1 MEEETYKLIAIDLD
15 GTLLN
20 SYGEI
25 SQGNRE
31 AIEYALKNNVE
42 VVLAS
47 GRDPKTMEKMSL
59 NLGIKNYLIA
69 GNGASIYDIKQEKNI
84 YEKFIKQEKALKI
97 IQICKENSIFL
108 NLYTDKGIITES
120 LNFNVKVFN
129 SENTLKA
136 LEKQTNIE
144 VVKDLYQYAK
154 ENQLN
159 ILKIIVCDESK
170 IIFNNII
177 QKLKMIGGVE
187 VLDVEH
193 MSRKKIRIGTEE
205 IDVEYFYTEI
215 SSKNVDKWNALEFL
229 MGKLGI
235 KKEEVM
241 CIGDNIN
248 DKKMVE
254 NAGVGV
260 SMKNSALSVN
270 EIGDFITE
278 DNNSDGVKIAIY
290 KYI

>member
-1 MEEETYKLIAIDLD
+1 MYKLIAIDLD

-31 AIEYALKNNVE
+31 AIEYALKNDVE

-47 GRDPKTMEKMSL
+47 GRDPKTMEKISL
-59 NLGIKNYLIA
+59 NLGINNYLIA

-97 IQICKENSIFL
+97 IQICKDNSIFL

-129 SENTLKA
+129 SENTHKA

-144 VVKDLYQYAK
+144 VVNDLYQYTK
-154 ENQLN
+154 DNKLN
-159 ILKIIVCDESK
+159 ILKIIICDESK

-215 SSKNVDKWNALEFL
+215 SSKNVDKWNAIEFL
-229 MGKLGI
+229 IERLQI
-235 KKEEVM
+235 KKEEVI

-254 NAGVGV
+254 NAGIGIA
-260 SMKNSALSVN
+260 MGNSALSVN
-270 EIGDFITE
+270 NIGDFITE
-278 DNNSDGVKIAIY
+278 DNNSDGVKTAIY

>member
-1 MEEETYKLIAIDLD
+1 MYKLIAIDLD

-47 GRDPKTMEKMSL
+47 GRDPKTMEKISL
-59 NLGIKNYLIA
+59 NLGINNYLIA

-97 IQICKENSIFL
+97 IQICKDNSIFL

-129 SENTLKA
+129 SENTHKA

-144 VVKDLYQYAK
+144 VVNDLYQYTK
-154 ENQLN
+154 DNKLN
-159 ILKIIVCDESK
+159 ILKIIICDESK

-215 SSKNVDKWNALEFL
+215 SSKNVDKWNAIEFL
-229 MGKLGI
+229 TEKLQI
-235 KKEEVM
+235 KKEEVI

-248 DKKMVE
+248 DKKMIE
-254 NAGVGV
+254 ESGLGIA
-260 SMKNSALSVN
+260 MKGSTPYVREVA
-270 EIGDFITE
+270 
-278 DNNSDGVKIAIY
+278 
-290 KYI
+290 KYITDTNNDEGVAKAIEKFCLV

>member
-1 MEEETYKLIAIDLD
+1 MYKLIAIDLD

-47 GRDPKTMEKMSL
+47 GRDPKTMEKISL
-59 NLGIKNYLIA
+59 NLGINNYLIA

-97 IQICKENSIFL
+97 IQICKDNSIFL

-129 SENTLKA
+129 SENTHKA

-144 VVKDLYQYAK
+144 VVNDLYQYTK
-154 ENQLN
+154 YNKLN
-159 ILKIIVCDESK
+159 ILKIIICDESK

-215 SSKNVDKWNALEFL
+215 SSKNVDKWNAIEFL
-229 MGKLGI
+229 TEKLQI
-235 KKEEVM
+235 KKEEVI

-254 NAGVGV
+254 NAGIGIA
-260 SMKNSALSVN
+260 MGNSALAVN
-270 EIGDFITE
+270 NIGDFITE

>member
-1 MEEETYKLIAIDLD
+1 MYKLIAIDLD

-31 AIEYALKNNVE
+31 AIEYALRNNVE

-69 GNGASIYDIKQEKNI
+69 GNGASIYDIKEEKNI

-229 MGKLGI
+229 MGKLGL

>member
-1 MEEETYKLIAIDLD
+1 MYKLIAIDLD

-31 AIEYALKNNVE
+31 AIEHALKNNVE

-47 GRDPKTMEKMSL
+47 GRDPKTMEKISL
-59 NLGIKNYLIA
+59 NLGINNYLIA

-97 IQICKENSIFL
+97 IQICKDNSIFL

-129 SENTLKA
+129 SENTHKA

-144 VVKDLYQYAK
+144 VVNDLYQYTK
-154 ENQLN
+154 ENKLN
-159 ILKIIVCDESK
+159 ILKIIICDESK

-215 SSKNVDKWNALEFL
+215 SSKNVDKWNAIEFL
-229 MGKLGI
+229 IEKLQI
-235 KKEEVM
+235 KKEEVI

-248 DKKMVE
+248 DKKMAE
-254 NAGVGV
+254 NAGIGIA
-260 SMKNSALSVN
+260 MGNSALSVN
-270 EIGDFITE
+270 NIGDFITE

>member
-1 MEEETYKLIAIDLD
+1 MYKLIAIDLD

-47 GRDPKTMEKMSL
+47 GRDPKTMEKISL
-59 NLGIKNYLIA
+59 NLGINNYLIA

-97 IQICKENSIFL
+97 IQICKDNSIFL

-129 SENTLKA
+129 SENTHKA

-144 VVKDLYQYAK
+144 VVNDLYQYTK
-154 ENQLN
+154 ENKLN
-159 ILKIIVCDESK
+159 ILKIIICDESK

-177 QKLKMIGGVE
+177 QRLKMIGGVE

-215 SSKNVDKWNALEFL
+215 SSKNVDKWNAIEFL
-229 MGKLGI
+229 IERLQI
-235 KKEEVM
+235 KKEEVI

-254 NAGVGV
+254 NAGIGIA
-260 SMKNSALSVN
+260 MGNSALSVN
-270 EIGDFITE
+270 NIGDFITE
-278 DNNSDGVKIAIY
+278 DNNSDGVKTAIY

>member
-1 MEEETYKLIAIDLD
+1 MYKLIAIDLD

-47 GRDPKTMEKMSL
+47 GRDPKTMEKISL
-59 NLGIKNYLIA
+59 NLGINNYLIA

-97 IQICKENSIFL
+97 IQICKDNSIFL

-129 SENTLKA
+129 SENTHKA

-144 VVKDLYQYAK
+144 VVNDLYQYTK
-154 ENQLN
+154 ENKLN
-159 ILKIIVCDESK
+159 ILKIIICDESK

-215 SSKNVDKWNALEFL
+215 SSKNVDKWNAIEFL
-229 MGKLGI
+229 IEKLQI
-235 KKEEVM
+235 KKEEVI

-254 NAGVGV
+254 NAGIGIA
-260 SMKNSALSVN
+260 MGNSALAVN
-270 EIGDFITE
+270 NIGDFITE

>member
-1 MEEETYKLIAIDLD
+1 MYKLIAIDLD

-31 AIEYALKNNVE
+31 AIEYALKNDVE

-47 GRDPKTMEKMSL
+47 GRDPKTMEKISL
-59 NLGIKNYLIA
+59 NLGINNYLIA

-97 IQICKENSIFL
+97 IQICKDNSIFL

-129 SENTLKA
+129 SENTHKA

-144 VVKDLYQYAK
+144 VVNDLYQYTK
-154 ENQLN
+154 DNKLN
-159 ILKIIVCDESK
+159 ILKIIICDESK

-177 QKLKMIGGVE
+177 QRLKMIGGVE

-215 SSKNVDKWNALEFL
+215 SSKNVDKWNAIEFL
-229 MGKLGI
+229 IEKLQI
-235 KKEEVM
+235 KKEEVI

-254 NAGVGV
+254 NAGVGIA
-260 SMKNSALSVN
+260 MGNSALSVN
-270 EIGDFITE
+270 NIGDFITE
-278 DNNSDGVKIAIY
+278 DNNYDGVKLAIY

>member
-1 MEEETYKLIAIDLD
+1 MYKLIAIDLD

-47 GRDPKTMEKMSL
+47 GRDPKTMEKISL
-59 NLGIKNYLIA
+59 NLGINNYLIA

-97 IQICKENSIFL
+97 IQICKDNSIFL

-129 SENTLKA
+129 SENTHKA

-144 VVKDLYQYAK
+144 VVNDLYQYTK
-154 ENQLN
+154 DNKLN
-159 ILKIIVCDESK
+159 ILKIIICDESK
-170 IIFNNII
+170 TIFNNII

-215 SSKNVDKWNALEFL
+215 SSKNVDKWNAIEFL
-229 MGKLGI
+229 TEKLQI
-235 KKEEVM
+235 KKEEVI

-254 NAGVGV
+254 NAGIGIA
-260 SMKNSALSVN
+260 MGNSALAVN
-270 EIGDFITE
+270 NIGDFITE

>member
-1 MEEETYKLIAIDLD
+1 MYKLIAIDLD

-47 GRDPKTMEKMSL
+47 GRDPKTMEKISL
-59 NLGIKNYLIA
+59 NLGINNYLIA

-97 IQICKENSIFL
+97 IQICKDNSIFL

-129 SENTLKA
+129 SENTHKA

-144 VVKDLYQYAK
+144 VVNDLYQYTK
-154 ENQLN
+154 DNKLN
-159 ILKIIVCDESK
+159 ILKIIICDESK

-215 SSKNVDKWNALEFL
+215 SSKNVDKWNAIEFL
-229 MGKLGI
+229 TEKLQI
-235 KKEEVM
+235 KKE
-241 CIGDNIN
+241 
-248 DKKMVE
+248 
-254 NAGVGV
+254 
-260 SMKNSALSVN
+260 
-270 EIGDFITE
+270 
-278 DNNSDGVKIAIY
+278 
-290 KYI
+290 

>member
-1 MEEETYKLIAIDLD
+1 MYKLIAIDLD

-47 GRDPKTMEKMSL
+47 GRDPKTMEKISL
-59 NLGIKNYLIA
+59 NLGINNYLIA

-97 IQICKENSIFL
+97 IQICKDNSIFL

-129 SENTLKA
+129 SENTHKA

-144 VVKDLYQYAK
+144 VVNDLYQYTK
-154 ENQLN
+154 DNKLN
-159 ILKIIVCDESK
+159 ILKIIICDESK

-215 SSKNVDKWNALEFL
+215 SSKNVDKWNAIEFL
-229 MGKLGI
+229 TKKLQI
-235 KKEEVM
+235 KKEEVI

-254 NAGVGV
+254 NAGIGIA
-260 SMKNSALSVN
+260 MGNSALAVN
-270 EIGDFITE
+270 NIGDFITE

>member
-1 MEEETYKLIAIDLD
+1 MYKLIAIDLD

-31 AIEYALKNNVE
+31 AIEYALKNDVE

-47 GRDPKTMEKMSL
+47 GRDPKTMEKISL
-59 NLGIKNYLIA
+59 NLGINNYLIA

-97 IQICKENSIFL
+97 IQICKDNSIFL

-129 SENTLKA
+129 SENTHKA

-144 VVKDLYQYAK
+144 VVNDLYQYTK
-154 ENQLN
+154 ENKLN
-159 ILKIIVCDESK
+159 ILKIIICDESK

-215 SSKNVDKWNALEFL
+215 SSKNVDKWNAIEFL
-229 MGKLGI
+229 IEKLQI
-235 KKEEVM
+235 KKEEVI

-254 NAGVGV
+254 NAGVGIA
-260 SMKNSALSVN
+260 MGNSALSVN
-270 EIGDFITE
+270 NIGDFITE
-278 DNNSDGVKIAIY
+278 DNNYDGVKLAIY

>member
-1 MEEETYKLIAIDLD
+1 MYKLIAIDLD

-47 GRDPKTMEKMSL
+47 GRDPKTMEKISL
-59 NLGIKNYLIA
+59 NLGINNYLIA

-97 IQICKENSIFL
+97 IQICKDNSIFL

-129 SENTLKA
+129 SENTHKA

-144 VVKDLYQYAK
+144 VVNDLYQYTK
-154 ENQLN
+154 DNKLN
-159 ILKIIVCDESK
+159 ILKIIICDESK

-215 SSKNVDKWNALEFL
+215 SSKNVDKWNAIEFL
-229 MGKLGI
+229 TEKLQI
-235 KKEEVM
+235 KKEEVI

-254 NAGVGV
+254 NAGIGIA
-260 SMKNSALSVN
+260 MGNSARAVN
-270 EIGDFITE
+270 NIGDFITE

>member
-1 MEEETYKLIAIDLD
+1 MYKLIAIDLD

-47 GRDPKTMEKMSL
+47 GRDPKTMEKISL
-59 NLGIKNYLIA
+59 NLGINNYLIA

-97 IQICKENSIFL
+97 IQICKDNSIFL

-129 SENTLKA
+129 SENTHKA

-144 VVKDLYQYAK
+144 VVKDLYQYTK
-154 ENQLN
+154 ENKLN
-159 ILKIIVCDESK
+159 ILKIIICDESK

-215 SSKNVDKWNALEFL
+215 SSKNVDKWNAIEFL
-229 MGKLGI
+229 IEKLQI
-235 KKEEVM
+235 KKEEVI

-254 NAGVGV
+254 NAGVGIT
-260 SMKNSALSVN
+260 MGNSALSVN
-270 EIGDFITE
+270 NIGDFITE
-278 DNNSDGVKIAIY
+278 DNNYDGVKLAIY

>member
-1 MEEETYKLIAIDLD
+1 MYKLIAIDLD

-47 GRDPKTMEKMSL
+47 GRDPKTMEKISL
-59 NLGIKNYLIA
+59 NLGINNYLIA

-97 IQICKENSIFL
+97 IQICKDNSIFL

-129 SENTLKA
+129 SENTHKA

-144 VVKDLYQYAK
+144 VVKDLYQYTK
-154 ENQLN
+154 ENKLN
-159 ILKIIVCDESK
+159 ILKIIICDESK

-215 SSKNVDKWNALEFL
+215 SSKNVDKWNAIEFL
-229 MGKLGI
+229 IEKLQI
-235 KKEEVM
+235 KKEEVI

-254 NAGVGV
+254 NAGVGIT
-260 SMKNSALSVN
+260 MGNSALSVN
-270 EIGDFITE
+270 NIGDFITE
-278 DNNSDGVKIAIY
+278 DNNYDGVKVAIY